1 MRIGISMLGYLKRYA
16 AIGCV
21 KESKNNMNVGEAI
34 QKMQG
39 LILSLHEPLTWK
51 IDVEKRIKE
60 IELGE
65 W

>member
-1 MRIGISMLGYLKRYA
+1 MLGYLKRYA

-21 KESKNNMNVGEAI
+21 KESKDYMNVAEALR
-34 QKMQG
+34 KMQG
-39 LILSLHEPLTWK
+39 LLISVHEPFTWK
-51 IDVEKRIKE
+51 IDVKKRIKE

>member
-1 MRIGISMLGYLKRYA
+1 
-16 AIGCV
+16 
-21 KESKNNMNVGEAI
+21 
-34 QKMQG
+34 
-39 LILSLHEPLTWK
+39 LILYVHEPFTWK